1 MKKLVIFMVFVALVF
16 VLGNIAFSF
25 EVEAATF
32 DELFQ
37 WTAKKLS
44 VVVDPAKSVPEVV
57 KLSQKELQALH
68 PEFDSNKI
76 LYGLYDPEKNTI
88 YWTEGANDGVLVH
101 EITHYFQIKYKLAA
115 VEEDYIK
122 DCQLVGGLIS
132 DDRARP
138 SKEFWEAY
146 ALQIEYDYCQ
156 EFISKCVYL

>member
-76 LYGLYDPEKNTI
+76 LYGLYDPEK
-88 YWTEGANDGVLVH
+88 YYL
-101 EITHYFQIKYKLAA
+101 L
-115 VEEDYIK
+115 
-122 DCQLVGGLIS
+122 
-132 DDRARP
+132 DRR
-138 SKEFWEAY
+138 S
-146 ALQIEYDYCQ
+146 Q
-156 EFISKCVYL
+156 